1 MAQPIQA
8 VERPT
13 ISEEESVVEA
23 LRQLQT
29 DVARHGQSLAAAL
42 TILDDLQQSGLMDL
56 AHGLF
61 GAKQQIAEIVLEQ
74 VRKPGV
80 LGAIKNAMTCIEL
93 LGGLDPQVVRT
104 LTQALAAGVGEGHRR
119 LASGRKVSFLEL
131 ARTLSKP
138 DVNRA
143 VAFLLGTL
151 EGIGRGLTVE
161 GQ

>member
-13 ISEEESVVEA
+13 ISEEQSVVEA

-29 DVARHGQSLAAAL
+29 EVARHGQALAAAL
-42 TILDDLQQSGLMDL
+42 TVLEDMQRSGLLDL

-80 LGAIKNAMTCIEL
+80 LGAIQNAMAFIEL
-93 LGGLDPQVVRT
+93 VGGLDPQVVRT
-104 LTQALAAGVGEGHRR
+104 LTQALAAGVGEGQRR
-119 LASGRKVSFLEL
+119 IAGGRKVSFLEL

-151 EGIGRGLTVE
+151 EGIGRELNVE